1 MGNDRSIAQHFGEN
15 LAELL
20 ANKIVGVYGDFPKK
34 KYIDAI
40 SRKCGDFALSKRI
53 ELHADELFNFLPKN
67 FKEASSILVSILG
80 EENENETGMFSV
92 FYWIMPVG
100 KFVEKYGLEHF
111 DESMDAVEEITKR
124 NTGEY
129 AVRPFIRQYP
139 EQSLTK
145 MKQWAKSD
153 NFHLRRLASEG
164 LRPKLPWATKL
175 DTFIDN
181 PLPVFEILEM
191 LKEDEVMFVK
201 KSVANHLTDW
211 LKVNKMPTV
220 SLIKKWEKTDNKNT
234 KWIVKRATRK
244 IPLN

>member
-1 MGNDRSIAQHFGEN
+1 MKKDNGITKYFGVN

-20 ANKIVGVYGDFPKK
+20 SGKIIAVYKEFPQL

-40 SRKCGDFALSKRI
+40 EKEYKNLSYTKRI
-53 ELHADELFNFLPKN
+53 ELHAEKLKNFLPQDYK
-67 FKEASSILVSILG
+67 KTCEIIKSILG
-80 EENENETGMFSV
+80 EENKNETGMFSE
-92 FYWIMPVG
+92 FYWILPLG
-100 KFVEKYGLEHF
+100 KYIEKYGLDYF
-111 DESMDAVEEITKR
+111 DESMKTIEEITKR

-129 AVRPFIRQYP
+129 AIRPFIRMYP
-139 EQSLTK
+139 DKTLAEINK
-145 MKQWAKSD
+145 WARSD

-181 PLPVFEILEM
+181 PEPVFGILEL

-211 LKVNKMPTV
+211 LKVNKPPTIE
-220 SLIKKWEKTDNKNT
+220 LIKKWQKSDNKNT
-234 KWIVKRATRK
+234 KWIIKKATSK
-244 IPLN
+244 INIE